1 MWEINWSFM
10 VQLVSGSYD
19 WSFVLSSWASL
30 FSSTAGVSS
39 TSITVYH
46 LYGLVA
52 RFFQTWKTEVKHWR
66 GSLGVEA
73 MKHSWSLGVSPS
85 WMLICFHF
93 AGTLL
98 ATSFIRSD
106 NSGSLSS
113 PAYLILKSASK
124 ETADRVHY
132 TSLLN
137 WRGDHLKSHNERS
150 SQETY

>member
-1 MWEINWSFM
+1 MREWSFM
-10 VQLVSGSYD
+10 VQLVSGSYN
-19 WSFVLSSWASL
+19 WSLVLSFWAIL

-39 TSITVYH
+39 TSITVDH

-52 RFFQTWKTEVKHWR
+52 RFFQTRKTEVKHWR
-66 GSLGVEA
+66 GSLGLEA
-73 MKHSWSLGVSPS
+73 TKHSWSLGVSPS

-93 AGTLL
+93 AGTWL

-106 NSGSLSS
+106 SSGSLSN
-113 PAYLILKSASK
+113 PANFWAKPAS
-124 ETADRVHY
+124 EEIADRVHY

-137 WRGDHLKSHNERS
+137 WTGDHWKSYNERG